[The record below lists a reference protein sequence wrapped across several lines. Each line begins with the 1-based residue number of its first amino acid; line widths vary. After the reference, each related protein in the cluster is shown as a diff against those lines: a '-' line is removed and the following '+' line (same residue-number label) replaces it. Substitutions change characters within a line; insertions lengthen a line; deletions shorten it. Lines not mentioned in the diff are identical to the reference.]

1 MIIVDIVSER
11 RAMSTLGDEAMD
23 RKEEIINA
31 CEKLYQTKSFKEIN
45 IKNISEETSFSRP
58 SIYNYFETKEEI
70 FLELLKR
77 EYRLWNEDLTK
88 ILDKEQLSKREL
100 ASELAMSISNRKN
113 LLKLLAM
120 NLYDIEENSSIESLT
135 DFKLLFG
142 EALNNVKKCLNK
154 FVSDFNEE
162 EIEKF
167 IYSLFPFM
175 YGIYPYTAVTFKQKE
190 AMTRANVDYKFMTI
204 YEISYNAILNMLKK

>member
-58 SIYNYFETKEEI
+58 SIYNYFQTKEEI

-154 FVSDFNEE
+154 FVSDFDRK

-167 IYSLFPFM
+167 IYFLFPFM

>member
-1 MIIVDIVSER
+1 MGTIE
-11 RAMSTLGDEAMD
+11 DETID
-23 RKEEIINA
+23 RKEEIVNA

-70 FLELLKR
+70 FLELLKK

-88 ILDKEQLSKREL
+88 ILDKENLSKTEL
-100 ASELAMSISNRKN
+100 ANELAISISNRKN

-142 EALNNVKKCLNK
+142 KSINNVKKCLNK
-154 FVSDFNEE
+154 FALDFSKK
-162 EIEKF
+162 EIEEF

-175 YGIYPYTAVTFKQKE
+175 YGIYPYTVVTTKQKE
-190 AMTRANVDYKFMTI
+190 AMKRANVDYKYMTI
-204 YEISYNAILNMLKK
+204 YEIAYNAILNMLKKEEIKNE

>member
-1 MIIVDIVSER
+1 MLKELEDK
-11 RAMSTLGDEAMD
+11 
-23 RKEEIINA
+23 RKQEIINA
-31 CEKLYQTKSFKEIN
+31 CLKLYETRNFKDIT
-45 IKNISEETSFSRP
+45 IKDIGDIISLSRP
-58 SIYNYFETKEEI
+58 SIYNYFHTKEEI

-154 FVSDFNEE
+154 FVSDFDRK

-167 IYSLFPFM
+167 IYFLFPFM

>member
-154 FVSDFNEE
+154 FVSDFDRK

-167 IYSLFPFM
+167 IYFLFPFM

-204 YEISYNAILNMLKK
+204 CEISYNAILNMLKK